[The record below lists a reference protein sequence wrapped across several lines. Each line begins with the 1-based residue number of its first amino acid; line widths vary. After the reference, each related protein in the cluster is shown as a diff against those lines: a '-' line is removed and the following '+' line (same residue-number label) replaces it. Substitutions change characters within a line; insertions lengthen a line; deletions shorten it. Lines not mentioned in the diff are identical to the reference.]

1 MNRRQ
6 RGEFRLNSV
15 FWLLV
20 FSLVVLICWKAI
32 PVKIR
37 TAEFLDYMEDQ
48 AKFAGGTP
56 PEALKKELL
65 RKAKELELPVTEKN
79 LLVVREGD
87 HIRLE
92 CSFSMPLEFPF
103 YTYTWRFKE
112 KVVRPIF
119 SV

>member
-6 RGEFRLNSV
+6 RGEFRLISL
-15 FWLLV
+15 FWLVVFALV
-20 FSLVVLICWKAI
+20 ALICWKAI

-48 AKFAGGTP
+48 AKFASGTP
-56 PEALKKELL
+56 AEALKKELL
-65 RKAKELELPVTEKN
+65 RKAKELDLPVTEKN
-79 LLVVREGD
+79 LVVVREGEM
-87 HIRLE
+87 IRLE

-103 YTYTWRFKE
+103 YTYTWKFKE
-112 KVVRPIF
+112 KVVRPVF